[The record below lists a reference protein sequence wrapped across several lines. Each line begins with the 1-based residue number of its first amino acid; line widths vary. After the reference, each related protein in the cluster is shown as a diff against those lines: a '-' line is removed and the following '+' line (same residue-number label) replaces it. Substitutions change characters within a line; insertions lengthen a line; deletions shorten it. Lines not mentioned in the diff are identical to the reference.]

1 METTLPVE
9 QYPVQAKG
17 KRFGIRAVAY
27 IIDSVIYLAVNYGV
41 LFVVGLVIGMAL
53 ALSGRQFTVDE
64 QSTKWL
70 NYAVSF
76 VLAMLYFAIFEWL
89 YGATPGK
96 LILGMRV
103 VQEDGGPCSLKA
115 ALIRGLLRIIDGF
128 IFGAVAYS
136 FMSAPLYQRL
146 GDKNAETVV
155 VSSQEG
161 LIQPGR
167 AWWWFL
173 IASGIYLAVN
183 VIVAFLQIMAMIR

>member
-27 IIDSVIYLAVNYGV
+27 IIDSVIYLAVNYAV
-41 LFVVGLVIGMAL
+41 LFVVGLMIGIAL

-76 VLAMLYFAIFEWL
+76 VLAMLYFAVFEWL

-103 VQEDGGPCSLKA
+103 VQEDGRPCSLKS
-115 ALIRGLLRIIDGF
+115 ALIRGFLRLFDGF
-128 IFGAVAYS
+128 LFGAVAYS

-155 VSSQEG
+155 VSSQEL
-161 LIQPGR
+161 LIQRGH

-183 VIVAFLQIMAMIR
+183 TIIAVFQVMAMIR